1 MGAVWRLRPVAARV
15 ALITGRDWDDGFLPW
30 QLFPRCGT
38 NSVMTNQSTIDRV
51 RGEVAKPNETTVA
64 DILIRS
70 RAKRAAKPAAD
81 ANKLYS

>member
-1 MGAVWRLRPVAARV
+1 
-15 ALITGRDWDDGFLPW
+15 
-30 QLFPRCGT
+30 
-38 NSVMTNQSTIDRV
+38 MTNQSTIDRV